1 MKKFITI
8 IPRQVGGALE
18 KVVYDA
24 VDNQRL
30 AYPKPT
36 SFPIVPVL
44 HGYAKPGET
53 VEVIMLREQDLEA
66 SIVNY
71 QALQMELETLQEE
84 LQITIVQKPLEIS
97 FDDSFQS
104 QLIAFQMLID
114 EIDDNDT
121 LFCCMTFGG
130 KPIPVMLT
138 MALRYARLARRN
150 TAIRCVVY
158 GQTRFRRTEDGK
170 AEIES
175 ARIYDETP
183 LLQVD
188 DILRILAQSGV
199 KDIRSS
205 ITSILNM

>member
-8 IPRQVGGALE
+8 IPRQGKFNLE
-18 KVVYDA
+18 RFVYEA

-30 AYPKPT
+30 AYQKPT

-44 HGYAKPGET
+44 HGYAESGET

-71 QALQMELETLQEE
+71 QALQMELEALEEE
-84 LQITIVQKPLEIS
+84 LQITVVQKPLEIS
-97 FDDSFQS
+97 FDDSFKS
-104 QLIAFQMLID
+104 QLDAFQKLID
-114 EIDDNDT
+114 EIDDNDI

-158 GQTRFRRTEDGK
+158 GQINHNATPKTAKIF
-170 AEIES
+170 
-175 ARIYDETP
+175 DETP